1 MGCTPYTIITLQIF
15 CPSFTERRLIVVRKY
30 KRLPIEVK
38 QKILESVKQG
48 QKVKDLAHQYGIS
61 PSLIYTWLKQDAQTS
76 AGVSWFK
83 YNKLKKENEELKRI
97 IGLMALKLERGEKN

>member
-1 MGCTPYTIITLQIF
+1 M
-15 CPSFTERRLIVVRKY
+15 VRKY

-48 QKVKDLAHQYGIS
+48 QKVKDLAYQYGIS
-61 PSLIYTWLKQDAQTS
+61 PALIYTWLKQDAQTS

>member
-1 MGCTPYTIITLQIF
+1 M
-15 CPSFTERRLIVVRKY
+15 VRKY

-38 QKILESVKQG
+38 HKILEAVKRG
-48 QKVKDLAHQYGIS
+48 QKVKDLAYQYGIS
-61 PSLIYTWLKQDAQTS
+61 SSLIYTWLKQEVQAS

-83 YNKLKKENEELKRI
+83 YKKLKKENEELKRI

>member
-1 MGCTPYTIITLQIF
+1 M
-15 CPSFTERRLIVVRKY
+15 VRKY

-38 QKILESVKQG
+38 QKILEEIKRG
-48 QKVKDLAHQYGIS
+48 QKVRDLAYQYGIS
-61 PSLIYTWLKQDAQTS
+61 PSLIYTWLKQEAQAS

-83 YNKLKKENEELKRI
+83 YKKLKKENEELKRI